1 MKPTRAILKTASLVD
16 IVHLLRPPVS
26 WSAPGSPR
34 PSWRGRVVSG
44 GLMPPSCPRRRGATF
59 STRDGFPPAGL
70 PAWPGR
76 RAGGARLCAWL
87 CAWIRTLPCPPLA
100 SDRRASPRYDWL
112 AGGAR
117 KVGSDYETLA
127 LAY

>member
-1 MKPTRAILKTASLVD
+1 MHMGTSGM
-16 IVHLLRPPVS
+16 RPP
-26 WSAPGSPR
+26 WER
-34 PSWRGRVVSG
+34 
-44 GLMPPSCPRRRGATF
+44 LMMAHHARAGKVGQWRRGATF